1 MKTWMSTMMLMVGL
15 LLASPI
21 EARADYL
28 PEGATQE
35 EQVDS
40 VDRMEAFLASDS
52 FVLSRLDLRKH
63 SDDVVADL
71 ATLATSA
78 RQKAK
83 LRARA
88 IQSLALYAREDVRA
102 QQALSTLMRTV
113 KPGQQL
119 FPVVLL
125 SFGEAMGED
134 AALEVAQY
142 ATHKRE
148 DVRMAAVVTL
158 GRFGG
163 QTGYDV
169 LTQLMEQETSEAILT
184 RIHEYVR

>member
-1 MKTWMSTMMLMVGL
+1 MKTWMTAMMLMVAL
-15 LLASPI
+15 LVTTG

-28 PEGATQE
+28 PEGATQA
-35 EQVDS
+35 EQIDS
-40 VDRMEAFLASDS
+40 IDRMEAYLASEA

-63 SDDVVADL
+63 SDDAVLDL
-71 ATLATSA
+71 ATIAQSGSY
-78 RQKAK
+78 KAK
-83 LRARA
+83 LRTRA
-88 IQSLALYAREDVRA
+88 IQSLALYAREDMRA
-102 QQALSTLMRTV
+102 QSALAGLMRTV

-125 SFGEAMGED
+125 SFGEALGED

-148 DVRMAAVVTL
+148 DVRMAAVVAL

-169 LTQLMEQETSEAILT
+169 LTQLIEQETSEAIIA